1 MNVEPRVAGPQA
13 APAVVSEPTPASAPR
28 VFDADQRVLVKL
40 VLNRII
46 PARADLAGAGDLDVG
61 NSIERSLAES
71 ARLRRLFMDG
81 LREIEIV
88 ARRSSGG
95 AFGALDTLGQ
105 TAVLEQIEQAW
116 PAFFVA
122 LVEHT
127 YRGYY
132 TLPSVQVAIGW
143 QPRPPQPLGYEL
155 PDFDP
160 GLLDQQRAREPFWR
174 RTAP

>member
-13 APAVVSEPTPASAPR
+13 EPAVVSEPTPPSAPP
-28 VFDADQRVLVKL
+28 VLDAEQRALLRL

-61 NSIERSLAES
+61 GRIERSLAES
-71 ARLRRLFMDG
+71 ARLRRLFTDG

-88 ARRSSGG
+88 ARRRSGR
-95 AFGALDTLGQ
+95 ALGELDAKGQ
-105 TAVLEQIEQAW
+105 TAVLEQIEHAS
-116 PAFFVA
+116 PVFFVA
-122 LVEHT
+122 LVEHA

-132 TLPSVQVAIGW
+132 TLPSVQRGIGW

-160 GLLDQQRAREPFWR
+160 SMLDQQRAREPFWR
-174 RTAP
+174 RTSA